1 MSDGPKK
8 SNSLEAETTY
18 ITMDPEE
25 FNEVCK
31 RLNQMLTSRV
41 EKAWQ
46 KKSKTPSNKAVKNH
60 VEAAKEAFAFI
71 HLLDLVEHMSQEIF
85 ELRQEVEVLGGDE
98 IFEDDE
104 PAPQAFSGPAK
115 KNYLN

>member
-8 SNSLEAETTY
+8 NDIPAETTY

-46 KKSKTPSNKAVKNH
+46 KTSKTPSSKAVQAH

-71 HLLDLVEHMSQEIF
+71 HLLDLVEHMSEEIF
-85 ELRQEVEVLGGDE
+85 ELRQEVDALTGDE
-98 IFEDDE
+98 NFDDDD
-104 PAPQAFSGPAK
+104 PPPQAFSGPSRK
-115 KNYLN
+115 HYLN